1 MIELFWILI
10 FIALIYSILPDSWK
24 QKSGS
29 KSHKKPRTKWGEKV
43 VYHTYNLPLPRNLH
57 PAIRQMAKAAGI
69 KPGEWLEQQL
79 NATSTLKRLVQPKG
93 GSGRKQQKGEEHYE
107 KDNFDM

>member
-29 KSHKKPRTKWGEKV
+29 KSHKKPRTKWGKKI
-43 VYHTYNLPLPRNLH
+43 VYHTYKFPLPRNLH
-57 PAIRQMAKAAGI
+57 PAIRQMAKAAGM
-69 KPGEWLEQQL
+69 KEGEWLEQQL
-79 NATSTLKRLVQPKG
+79 NATSTLQRLVQPNN
-93 GSGRKQQKGEEHYE
+93 KGERHE
-107 KDNFDM
+107 KVHFDM